1 MKIRMAG
8 KKKAEVWIYED
19 IGEGWFG
26 GLSAKR
32 FADELKQIGQVD
44 VINVR
49 INSAGGD
56 VFDAFAIYNTLVR
69 NPASIEIDIDGM
81 ALSAASL
88 IAMAGDKI
96 RMADNAMFMIHDPWS
111 MSAGNADQMR
121 SMADTLDQTKEN
133 LVSTYTK
140 RSKLDDQTVS
150 TMMSEET
157 WLRASQA
164 KELGFVDEVTTG
176 MEIAAHCD
184 VNRFKNIPR
193 EFVSRIESRKPQA
206 LDMMRATIRDMSQK
220 VAEIQTKSQQKLA
233 AEIAAVIERNK

>member
-1 MKIRMAG
+1 
-8 KKKAEVWIYED
+8 
-19 IGEGWFG
+19 
-26 GLSAKR
+26 
-32 FADELKQIGQVD
+32 
-44 VINVR
+44 
-49 INSAGGD
+49 
-56 VFDAFAIYNTLVR
+56 
-69 NPASIEIDIDGM
+69 
-81 ALSAASL
+81 
-88 IAMAGDKI
+88 
-96 RMADNAMFMIHDPWS
+96 
-111 MSAGNADQMR
+111 
-121 SMADTLDQTKEN
+121 MADTLDQTKEN

-220 VAEIQTKSQQKLA
+220 VAELQTKSQQKLA